1 MIAARSFMHCRQSRF
16 RLSPDQYSLAFEM
29 AMSERLQMQ
38 KIRTENS
45 GKPNFK
51 YFHPSSTCKKLI
63 FAVGVVSLQ
72 VSEKPPYYSL
82 KSISSFSLDENVSC
96 KTLYLKKTIP

>member
-1 MIAARSFMHCRQSRF
+1 MVKGDRGAVFDRQSRF
-16 RLSPDQYSLAFEM
+16 RFSPDQYSLAFEM

-38 KIRTENS
+38 KIRDENS

-63 FAVGVVSLQ
+63 VAVEVVSLQ
-72 VSEKPPYYSL
+72 VCEKPPHYSL
-82 KSISSFSLDENVSC
+82 K
-96 KTLYLKKTIP
+96 